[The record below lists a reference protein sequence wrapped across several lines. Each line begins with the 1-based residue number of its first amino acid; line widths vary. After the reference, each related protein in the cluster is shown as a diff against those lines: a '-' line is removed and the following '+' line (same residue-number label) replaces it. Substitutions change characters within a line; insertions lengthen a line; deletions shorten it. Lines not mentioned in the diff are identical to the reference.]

1 MGTAIRRIAAA
12 DGPLLV
18 ALNRA
23 SADFHAPWAA
33 PPRTQAEF
41 AAYAGKLAAG
51 TAIGF
56 LLLAPDGAPVGV
68 VNVNNPVWGALRGAS
83 LGYYAFSGQ
92 AGRGL
97 FSAGLALVIGEAFS
111 GLGLHRLEANVQPG
125 NAASLR
131 CIRRLGFER
140 EGFSRRFLMIG
151 GEWRDHERW
160 ALLAEDWPGERISRG
175 HRGSR

>member
-1 MGTAIRRIAAA
+1 MAVSIRRIAAT
-12 DGPLLV
+12 DGPVLV

-23 SADFHAPWAA
+23 SAGFHAPWVT
-33 PPRTQAEF
+33 PPVTGTQF
-41 AAYAGKLAAG
+41 DAYAEKLAAG
-51 TAIGF
+51 TTIGF
-56 LLLAPDGAPVGV
+56 LLLAPGGAPVGV
-68 VNVNNPVWGALRGAS
+68 VNVNNPVWGAMRGAS
-83 LGYYAFSGQ
+83 LGYYAFPGQ

-97 FSAGLALVIGEAFS
+97 FSAGLALVIGEAFA

-125 NAASLR
+125 NARSLR

-160 ALLAEDWPGERISRG
+160 ALLAEDWQGR
-175 HRGSR
+175 